1 MRRKGVCA
9 LKVTKRERSVW
20 PVYFIAIVWVIA
32 AFGFGIHSVLSYLSA
47 AVFSAAAF
55 FVGRAIFPDKIT
67 EEEIPEPEPDD
78 PELAAL
84 KKERD
89 RALSEI
95 RRLND
100 NIEDEEISAQLSHIE
115 EVTGQIF
122 DYVLA
127 QPEKRSAI
135 RRFMDYYLPTTIKLL
150 NQYDRMDSLGA
161 QGENITAAKEKIR
174 AMLAT
179 VSDAFDKQL
188 DSLFQDAYMD
198 VSAEITVLEQ
208 MMAQEGLTGGMDSR

>member
-1 MRRKGVCA
+1 M
-9 LKVTKRERSVW
+9 KVTKRERSVW

-32 AFGFGIHSVLSYLSA
+32 AFGFGIHSVLGYLSA

-122 DYVLA
+122 
-127 QPEKRSAI
+127 SAI